1 MKVLYLEKR
10 GCDFINNSDIAKV
23 SNVGNHRVGSYDYS
37 ILGKDG
43 EKYVVEFGHGTK
55 RAVRTTHK
63 KNGTPL
69 KHHIVEIVKEYCLH
83 IDTTYEKDGM
93 GLRNTTIETAVWAM
107 NLDYTLEN
115 ILKVVNMFSIEQYDK
130 IEFVEK

>member
-1 MKVLYLEKR
+1 MKTLYLEKR

-43 EKYVVEFGHGTK
+43 KKYVVEFGHGTK
-55 RAVRTTHK
+55 RAVRTTNK
-63 KNGTPL
+63 RNGKPL
-69 KHHIVEIVKEYCLH
+69 KKAIIEIANAYCLH
-83 IDTTYEKDGM
+83 INTMYENG
-93 GLRNTTIETAVWAM
+93 GLGYRNAEMESKVWTM
-107 NLDYTLEN
+107 SLDYTLEN

-130 IEFVEK
+130 IEFIE

>member
-1 MKVLYLEKR
+1 MKTLYLEKR
-10 GCDFINNSDIAKV
+10 GCDFYNGAGIAKV
-23 SNVGNHRVGSYDYS
+23 SNVGNFRVGSYNYT
-37 ILGKDG
+37 INGKDG
-43 EKYVVEFGHGTK
+43 KKYVVEFGHGTK
-55 RAVRTTHK
+55 RAVRTTNK
-63 KNGTPL
+63 RNGTPL

-93 GLRNTTIETAVWAM
+93 GLRNTTIETTVWAM

-115 ILKVVNMFSIEQYDK
+115 ILKVVNMFSVEQYDK